1 MHRGYFVLGER
12 MRALRTPAGK
22 QRVRVQQ
29 FQLLLWCP
37 PLPWLQDE
45 FAVVVTRAFWFPQ
58 FIWCDVRI
66 FTEIQA
72 SVGVG
77 ARGMDGAD

>member
-1 MHRGYFVLGER
+1 
-12 MRALRTPAGK
+12 
-22 QRVRVQQ
+22 
-29 FQLLLWCP
+29 
-37 PLPWLQDE
+37 LQDE

-58 FIWCDVRI
+58 FIGCDVRI